1 MINYSTRLLTPAE
14 CDEAVKQLRDSM
26 KGIGTDKEGLIEVLG
41 KYPPVQMN
49 QIIKGYKSNYGK
61 HLSRIITN

>member
-1 MINYSTRLLTPAE
+1 
-14 CDEAVKQLRDSM
+14 M
-26 KGIGTDKEGLIEVLG
+26 KDIGTENDGLIEVLG

-61 HLSRIITN
+61 VHYFKYKMNYKYKEYIININKT